1 MGIDGTAFS
10 FDAANLSLPGRFNYV
25 SPTQLN
31 LQVPWELFGQASATV
46 KVMVNYTY
54 GAEYTLALAEYA
66 PGIFV
71 IDSATQAAAALDQN
85 NVVVTASNPVAPG
98 STVQLFLN
106 GLGPVSN
113 TPADGAAA
121 PSSPLAETTTKPII
135 TIGGQTATVSF
146 SGLAPNYASLY
157 QVNFVVPQGIAAGVQ
172 AITCTI
178 GGVTSKTAYL
188 SVK

>member
-1 MGIDGTAFS
+1 
-10 FDAANLSLPGRFNYV
+10 LPGRFNYV

-31 LQVPWELFGQASATV
+31 LQVPWELVGQTSATV

-54 GAEYTLALAEYA
+54 GSEYTLTLAEYS

-71 IDSATQAAAALDQN
+71 IDNTTQAAAALDQN
-85 NVVVTASNPVAPG
+85 NVVVTSSNPVAPG

-113 TPADGAAA
+113 TPADGAGA
-121 PSSPLAETTTKPII
+121 PVSPLAETPTKPII
-135 TIGGQTATVSF
+135 TIGGQTATVNF

-157 QVNFVVPQGIAAGVQ
+157 QVNFVLPQGIASGLQ
-172 AITCTI
+172 PITCTI

-188 SVK
+188 AVK